1 MVDVVVVVVVSGAG
15 PAMDATELTSRFI
28 AFRCVGSSSVS
39 SPSSS
44 HRSAPWPVP
53 GWAALSD
60 SSNGSKYD
68 VDDGS
73 ITSKRSGGKPL
84 IALQRV
90 RNAVG
95 DSPSLVLSA
104 TCTT

>member
-28 AFRCVGSSSVS
+28 AFRFVGSSDS

-53 GWAALSD
+53 GWAAFSD
-60 SSNGSKYD
+60 FSKGSKYD

-73 ITSKRSGGKPL
+73 ITSKRSCGKPL
-84 IALQRV
+84 IAEQRV

-95 DSPSLVLSA
+95 DSSSVVLTA